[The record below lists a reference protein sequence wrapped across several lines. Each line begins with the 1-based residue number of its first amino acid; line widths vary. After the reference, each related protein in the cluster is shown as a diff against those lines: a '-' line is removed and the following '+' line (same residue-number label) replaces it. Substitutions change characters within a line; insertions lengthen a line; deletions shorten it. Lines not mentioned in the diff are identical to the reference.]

1 MAANMSSTGNQGSAV
16 KAAKASLG
24 ELESMLSE
32 SPSSDRACLKLA
44 QLLGVR
50 RSEVALLR
58 LEKGS
63 LRFIFPPE
71 LRSAGVLPLTGSAVA
86 ARTAATRSPL
96 LSNTFMR
103 VKHASLFEAVKLGAE
118 ADEEDRSQQM
128 PIQKIMSVPVV
139 QSGGNVMGVVQ
150 ISRKGLDASVA
161 GADFTN
167 VDLKQLEQ
175 AAEIL
180 ARMPFMQEG
189 AEI

>member
-1 MAANMSSTGNQGSAV
+1 MSSTSTQSSAV
-16 KAAKASLG
+16 KAAKVSVP

-32 SPSSDRACLKLA
+32 SPSPDRVCLKVA
-44 QLLGVR
+44 QMLRVR

-58 LEKGS
+58 LDKGS

-71 LRSAGVLPLTGSAVA
+71 LRSAGVLPLTGTAVA
-86 ARTAATRSPL
+86 ARTAASRTPL

-103 VKHASLFEAVKLGAE
+103 VRHVSLFEGVKQGAE
-118 ADEEDRSQQM
+118 EEDRSLDQM
-128 PIQKIMSVPVV
+128 PIQKIMSVAVAP
-139 QSGGNVMGVVQ
+139 SGGTVMGVVQ
-150 ISRKGLDASVA
+150 VSRKGLDVSLA
-161 GADFTN
+161 GADFTSD
-167 VDLKQLEQ
+167 DLKLLEQ

>member
-1 MAANMSSTGNQGSAV
+1 MSWSGNQGLGA
-16 KAAKASLG
+16 KAAKASLS

-32 SPSSDRACLKLA
+32 SPSSDRVCLKLA
-44 QLLGVR
+44 QALHVR

-86 ARTAATRSPL
+86 ARTAATRTPL
-96 LSNTFMR
+96 LSNAFTR
-103 VKHASLFEAVKLGAE
+103 VKHVSLFEAVKLGAE
-118 ADEEDRSQQM
+118 EEDRSQEQM

-139 QSGGNVMGVVQ
+139 RSEGNVMGVVQ
-150 ISRKGLDASVA
+150 VSRKGLDASLA
-161 GADFTN
+161 GTDFTGE
-167 VDLKQLEQ
+167 DLKQLER